1 MKRNQEKKKICKYSR
16 GKIIPEIKLI
26 LGLTIPINFKWLLYG
41 EIESSGNQN
50 LYFLAIKGHNC
61 NGYLSLNAVLI
72 SDISYVKICISL
84 VLHVYQIQSE
94 TNFLGSFLLSQ
105 CTHVFVWKIKL

>member
-1 MKRNQEKKKICKYSR
+1 
-16 GKIIPEIKLI
+16 
-26 LGLTIPINFKWLLYG
+26 
-41 EIESSGNQN
+41 
-50 LYFLAIKGHNC
+50 
-61 NGYLSLNAVLI
+61 VLI

-105 CTHVFVWKIKL
+105 CTHVFV